1 MFRDL
6 GKAGKNARKVG
17 GNKKWVEKSQKYG
30 LFRSVVIM
38 SDHA

>member
-6 GKAGKNARKVG
+6 GKAGRNARKG
-17 GNKKWVEKSQKYG
+17 GNKKWVEKSQKYD
-30 LFRSVVIM
+30 LFRSVVII